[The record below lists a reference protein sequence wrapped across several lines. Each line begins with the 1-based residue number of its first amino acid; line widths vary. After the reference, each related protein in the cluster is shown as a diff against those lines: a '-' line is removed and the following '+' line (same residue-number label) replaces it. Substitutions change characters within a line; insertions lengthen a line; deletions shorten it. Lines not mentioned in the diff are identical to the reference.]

1 MRERLD
7 SRLAELK
14 AQFEQG
20 TERLDQLEEESRQL
34 RETLLR
40 ISGAIQVLTEELD
53 QDLPPPEAADTP

>member
-53 QDLPPPEAADTP
+53 HDLPPPEAADTP